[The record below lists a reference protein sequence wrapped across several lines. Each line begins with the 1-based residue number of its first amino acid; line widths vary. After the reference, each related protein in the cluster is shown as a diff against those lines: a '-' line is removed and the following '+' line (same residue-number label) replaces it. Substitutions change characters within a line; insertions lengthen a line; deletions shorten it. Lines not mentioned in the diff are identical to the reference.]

1 MRVSIVLLL
10 ALVFVP
16 ISVAQPLPIDVHR
29 SSMTV
34 LVSRSGMFSFLG
46 DNHTIQAPVA
56 SGTLDEAGQTVTLQI
71 DARQLKVLDPSL
83 AADKR
88 AEVQQRMLGPDVLD
102 VDRNPQIA
110 FRSTSASRHG
120 QEVFVRGVLT
130 LHGHQEPV
138 EIRAV
143 PENGGY
149 RGSAAIR
156 QTRFGMQ
163 PVKIAGGTVRVKDE
177 VRIEFAIFPES
188 PKQARVPGEDKV
200 SQISRSGASGSG
212 SH

>member
-1 MRVSIVLLL
+1 MRITIVLLL
-10 ALVFVP
+10 ALVSVP
-16 ISVAQPLPIDVHR
+16 RSNAQPLPIDVQR

-34 LVSRSGMFSFLG
+34 LVARSGMFSFLG
-46 DNHTIQAPVA
+46 DNHTIQAPIA
-56 SGTLDEAGQTVTLQI
+56 SGTLDEARPAITLEI
-71 DARQLKVLDPSL
+71 DARQLKVLDPNL
-83 AADKR
+83 AAGKR

-102 VDRNPQIA
+102 VEHYPQIA
-110 FRSTSASRHG
+110 FRSISASRHG
-120 QEVFVRGVLT
+120 QEVLVRGMLN

-138 EIRAV
+138 EIHAV

-177 VRIEFAIFPES
+177 VRIDFAIFPEK
-188 PKQARVPGEDKV
+188 PKQARLPYADGVAPA
-200 SQISRSGASGSG
+200 SRSGSAGSG